1 LHTNE
6 LWSNENKVFGTV
18 EHENSAFSKHAHA
31 QIQKISFS
39 VYVKLKSGIDIL
51 IGIFKDVHFVCL
63 KWAL

>member
-31 QIQKISFS
+31 QIQKNKLFG
-39 VYVKLKSGIDIL
+39 VCKVK
-51 IGIFKDVHFVCL
+51 IGH
-63 KWAL
+63 